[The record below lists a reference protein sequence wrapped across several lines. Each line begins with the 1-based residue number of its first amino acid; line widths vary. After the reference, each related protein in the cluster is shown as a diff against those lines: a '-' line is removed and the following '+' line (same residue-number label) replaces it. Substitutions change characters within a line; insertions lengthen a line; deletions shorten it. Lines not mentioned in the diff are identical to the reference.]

1 MQIKETDVIT
11 GTIQKDN
18 MTLEVCR
25 LLSNIFVKI
34 VVDTKNRIEYPLKI
48 PVQIGNIKTYRLS
61 ST

>member
-11 GTIQKDN
+11 SAIQKDN

-48 PVQIGNIKTYRLS
+48 PVQIGNIKT
-61 ST
+61 

>member
-11 GTIQKDN
+11 GAIQKDN

>member
-1 MQIKETDVIT
+1 MQIKETNVIT
-11 GTIQKDN
+11 GAIQKDN

>member
-11 GTIQKDN
+11 GAIQKDN

-48 PVQIGNIKTYRLS
+48 PVQIGNIKT
-61 ST
+61 